1 VTQGVRV
8 ERFIAAADDA
18 GTRLDVF
25 LSRRLP
31 ALSRS
36 RLQKLITAGHV
47 HVDGAIA
54 KNSLALHAGASVEV
68 SHPPNAPS
76 GVVPEAL
83 PLVVVYD
90 DDDLAVIDKPAGM
103 VVHPAAGHRT
113 GTVVN
118 ALLHHLE
125 GLSGIGGADRPGIV
139 HRLDRGTSGLMVVAK
154 HDAAHQHLSR
164 QFHDRLVTKQYLALV
179 WGAPRQGEV
188 IDRPIGRDPRE
199 RKKMSTRASRG
210 RTAVTRVVDVER
222 IGDASLV
229 RVAIGTGRT
238 HQIRVHLSESGHP
251 IVGDA
256 LYGGVRRRIPQK
268 MSVVGTLG
276 RLFLHAARLEFAHP
290 RDGRRLAFEAPLPDD
305 LARVVDTLRAAA
317 SSS

>member
-1 VTQGVRV
+1 VTDEVRV
-8 ERFIAAADDA
+8 ERLTAAADDA
-18 GTRLDVF
+18 GTRLDLF

-47 HVDGAIA
+47 RVDGAVA
-54 KNSLALHAGASVEV
+54 RNSLALHAGAAIEV
-68 SHPPNAPS
+68 AHPPTEPS
-76 GVVPEAL
+76 GLAPEAL
-83 PLVVVYD
+83 PLLVVYD

-154 HDAAHQHLSR
+154 HDSSHAHLSR
-164 QFHDRLVTKQYLALV
+164 QFHDREVTKEYLALV

-188 IDRPIGRDPRE
+188 INLPIGRDPRE

-210 RTAVTRVVDVER
+210 RPAITRVVDVER
-222 IGDASLV
+222 LGDVSLV

-238 HQIRVHLSESGHP
+238 HQIRVHLSERGHP

-256 LYGGVRRRIPQK
+256 LYGGVRRRVTQK
-268 MSVVGTLG
+268 MSVVGTLD
-276 RLFLHAARLEFAHP
+276 RPFLHAARLEFAHP
-290 RDGRRLAFEAPLPDD
+290 RDGRRLAFEAPLPED

>member
-1 VTQGVRV
+1 VTADARV
-8 ERFIAAADDA
+8 ERFVAAADDA

-25 LSRRLP
+25 LARRLP
-31 ALSRS
+31 AVSRS

-47 HVDGAIA
+47 QVDGAIA
-54 KNSLALHAGASVEV
+54 KSSLALHAESSIEV

-76 GVVPEAL
+76 GIAPEAL
-83 PLVVVYD
+83 ALPVIYD
-90 DDDLAVIDKPAGM
+90 DEDLAVIDKPAGM

-113 GTVVN
+113 GTLVN

-139 HRLDRGTSGLMVVAK
+139 HRLDRGTSGLMVIAK
-154 HDAAHQHLSR
+154 HDAAHTHLSR
-164 QFHDRLVTKQYLALV
+164 QFHDRLVTKEYLALV
-179 WGAPRQGEV
+179 WGAPRPGQI

-210 RTAVTRVVDVER
+210 RTALTRVVEVEPL
-222 IGDASLV
+222 GDASLV

-256 LYGGVRRRIPQK
+256 LYGGVRRRVTQK

-276 RLFLHAARLEFAHP
+276 RPFLHAARLEFSHP
-290 RDGRRLAFEAPLPDD
+290 RDGRRLAFETPLPDD
-305 LARVVDTLRAAA
+305 LARVVDTLRAAG